1 MKGINILNYPNLTF
15 IEEKIKKNKKL
26 FKISRWPIVD
36 VTRKSVKE
44 TTATIIK
51 IFDVQKGKK

>member
-1 MKGINILNYPNLTF
+1 MKGTNILNYPNLTF
-15 IEEKIKKNKKL
+15 IEEKIKKPKKL
-26 FKISRWPIVD
+26 FKVSRWPIVD

-51 IFDVQKGKK
+51 IFDIQKGKK